1 MDNIVNA
8 AHNVTTLT
16 VYLRVNETENSSPP
30 FRHFALGVLH
40 DLIYHS
46 RPHVTSLGL
55 WFLQTHGMVLHAPDL
70 EALYSNHPRL
80 ERLIV
85 EIPVSDDVTAQGCDA
100 LRNSHLKCLEVS
112 DVTHL
117 YLARGCCLTQLS
129 IVLKLPAPTTEMFFA
144 SIESSL
150 QSLVDLDIQWQV
162 ETVIEAKQR
171 FNEVAHRV
179 FFAKIPRLEV
189 LSYRYQILE
198 GPPTKYLDLDMEREG
213 VICAALH
220 EIGRFGLKPHLHT
233 LRFSM
238 VYVDDIERF
247 SQAIFEDG
255 PSSLYC
261 LEIYSMP
268 APEAQHIPRELE
280 PWVRHVIKRSVGEGE
295 YHILHHT
302 GPIDVAR
309 QQAIVHQ

>member
-1 MDNIVNA
+1 MTLTLALPLEIISLILRFCDRKSLKAVTLSSGSLKDEADRHLWNHFNPQFDDGFSTSPLPPYLPPERARHMKSVFVTFICEQPHGGLIAAFQLRQIMDNIVNA

-150 QSLVDLDIQWQV
+150 QSSLKGLPQNILILTWREKASSALRSTRSDDL
-162 ETVIEAKQR
+162 
-171 FNEVAHRV
+171 
-179 FFAKIPRLEV
+179 
-189 LSYRYQILE
+189 
-198 GPPTKYLDLDMEREG
+198 G
-213 VICAALH
+213 
-220 EIGRFGLKPHLHT
+220 
-233 LRFSM
+233 
-238 VYVDDIERF
+238 
-247 SQAIFEDG
+247 
-255 PSSLYC
+255 
-261 LEIYSMP
+261 
-268 APEAQHIPRELE
+268 
-280 PWVRHVIKRSVGEGE
+280 
-295 YHILHHT
+295 
-302 GPIDVAR
+302 
-309 QQAIVHQ
+309 